1 MYQFE
6 KLAKNLEK
14 KPPEEHKTEIN
25 RPHLLDLEMNGT
37 NW

>member
-14 KPPEEHKTEIN
+14 KLHEEHKTEIN
-25 RPHLLDLEMNGT
+25 QLHLSDLEMNGT